1 MDTIT
6 IIGILVLAAFAIPVA
21 IVMQKQNREKK
32 KLVEM
37 LAQLGQEYQINIT
50 EHEAWRNK
58 LIGLDPKSGKAL
70 LIIKGTNGND
80 INIID
85 LHKFTK
91 CEVEKFAIASETDS
105 SLQAVSQVRIRFIP
119 REKNQKD
126 MHFILFNEESDHTL
140 GVELRIGND
149 WVEKFSKILKTGLKA
164 A

>member
-58 LIGLDPKSGKAL
+58 LIGLDPKSGKAI
-70 LIIKGTNGND
+70 LIIKGADGND
-80 INIID
+80 VNIVD

-105 SLQAVSQVRIRFIP
+105 SLQAVSQVRIRFTP
-119 REKNQKD
+119 REKAQKD
-126 MHFILFNEESDHTL
+126 NHFILFNEESDHTL

-149 WVEKFSKILKTGLKA
+149 WVEKFNKLLKTGLKA